1 MRSKFE
7 AFCRKCD
14 GYTKLIPLT
23 FLLGFY
29 VSNVVSRWWQ
39 QFQNLNWPED
49 LLAVLCTFLHANDE
63 KSQKRRHAIARY
75 LNLSAALALRDVSS
89 KVRLRFPHIST
100 FVTAG
105 LLTEKEFDKLQKIED
120 ECENIRWMAP
130 LHWIQQIVR
139 KEEEENK
146 PTAGL
151 MGAFLTELKIFRQN
165 LRRLYVYDWINV
177 PLVYT
182 QVACVATYAFFMF
195 SLFGR
200 QTLLPDIESGK
211 EIDIYFPIF
220 ATVQFL
226 FFVGWFKVGQDLM
239 RPWGQDEDDYE
250 VNYLIDR
257 NMAVSFAIINR
268 LQTEEIDESEED
280 DFWKNRESQ
289 LPVLPH
295 TLQSRKLRE
304 HAPKLHSY
312 VPIGTQETKEMGNVQ
327 SKCCSIEQR
336 KR

>member
-1 MRSKFE
+1 MVN
-7 AFCRKCD
+7 
-14 GYTKLIPLT
+14 
-23 FLLGFY
+23 LLASSHEENFF
-29 VSNVVSRWWQ
+29 SFTVVSRWWQ

-75 LNLSAALALRDVSS
+75 LNLSAILALRDVSS

-100 FVTAG
+100 FVTTG
-105 LLTEKEFDKLQKIED
+105 LLTEKEFDKLQKIEN
-120 ECENIRWMAP
+120 ECENIRWMTP
-130 LHWIQQIVR
+130 LHWVQQIVR

-151 MGAFLTELKIFRQN
+151 MGAFLTELKTFRQN

-177 PLVYT
+177 PL
-182 QVACVATYAFFMF
+182 
-195 SLFGR
+195 
-200 QTLLPDIESGK
+200 
-211 EIDIYFPIF
+211 
-220 ATVQFL
+220 
-226 FFVGWFKVGQDLM
+226 
-239 RPWGQDEDDYE
+239 
-250 VNYLIDR
+250 
-257 NMAVSFAIINR
+257 
-268 LQTEEIDESEED
+268 DESEED
-280 DFWKNRESQ
+280 DFWKNRGSQ

-312 VPIGTQETKEMGNVQ
+312 VPIGAQETKEMGNVQ